1 MAKSQEIIA
10 EFIGERNVFQNTDGS
25 RVIIAT
31 VQDANGADITIK
43 GEAMEGLFS
52 RGLTYR
58 LFGQWREHNRYG
70 RQFWFSSVVQQEPVS
85 EEGTIAYICK
95 FQGIGRA
102 TASKIWAAF
111 GERTIDTLQDSP
123 ELVCET
129 VPRLK
134 LEDMQE
140 AAKYI
145 KLNRGRA
152 RATIELLGLMDGRGF
167 PKKTI
172 DRAINEW
179 GVKAPEII
187 RQNPFALMIFSGCGF
202 LKCDKFYLDLGLD
215 PAWIG
220 RQSQCAWHATV
231 KAADGSTWLPEAQIR
246 GAIRAALA
254 GVKADPDAALKHAI
268 EVDKSLILAE
278 HGGQRWVAE
287 RDKALAEQA
296 IADHIAAALGETE
309 TQWPAVTG
317 DEISEHQREA
327 LAIATQSMVGCLTG
341 SPGVGKTYTAAQ
353 LINAIINEHGHNAVR
368 VAAPTGKAAVRL
380 TEALESS
387 GVQNVA
393 VSTIHRMLGVQ
404 STGGDGFK
412 FNHDEDLPL
421 PVKFLIVDES
431 SMIDTNLMHNLLC
444 ARGAGT
450 HVLFIGDPGQLAP
463 VGHGKPFLDLMSR
476 VPTGH
481 LTEIRRNSGDI
492 VATCAT
498 IRKGAFSLPIGASYK
513 GFWLEEGHNLAHK
526 PNTTADGIIRDME
539 VWYTTQFLG
548 PVTGWREP
556 LGDIDPIWD
565 IQVLVPVNTKSNLSR
580 CKLNLRLQEK
590 LNPNGAK
597 FKDHPFRIGDK
608 VVCLKN
614 QMLDDISGEEVG
626 TAYVANGELG
636 EVVSIEPACT
646 VIRLS
651 LPDRLVKVPRAAT
664 KAAGPGMENNRA
676 RSGSGKEIQLD
687 ERDASEDEDKQSGS
701 YGDWDLGYALSVHKA
716 QGSDWPIVILPIDD
730 SPAAS
735 RVMSRNWVYTAIS
748 RAKSACYL
756 IGDTRHIDKAVRKD
770 GIAGRKTILADRLAG
785 DEIEYPVIKLPEPI
799 VLDDGDLAGIFNLA
813 EV

>member
-10 EFIGERNVFQNTDGS
+10 EFIGERNVFENTDGS

-31 VQDANGADITIK
+31 VQDSNGADITIK
-43 GEAMEGLFS
+43 GEATEGFFS

-85 EEGTIAYICK
+85 ESGTIAYICK
-95 FQGIGRA
+95 FKGIGRA
-102 TASKIWAAF
+102 TARNIWAAF

-123 ELVCET
+123 EAVCEA

-140 AAKYI
+140 AAKFI
-145 KLNRGRA
+145 KINRGRA
-152 RATIELLGLMDGRGF
+152 RATIELLALMDGRGF

-179 GVKAPEII
+179 GVEAPRVI
-187 RQNPFALMIFSGCGF
+187 RENPFALMVFSGCGF

-220 RQSQCAWHATV
+220 RQAQCAWHATI
-231 KAADGSTWLPEAQIR
+231 KTADGSTWVAEGQIR

-268 EVDKSLILAE
+268 EVDKSLVICE
-278 HGGQRWVAE
+278 HGGQRWIAE
-287 RDKALAEQA
+287 RDKAVSEMTV
-296 IADHIAAALGETE
+296 AAMIHSALDETGV
-309 TQWPAVTG
+309 QWPEVLDDITP
-317 DEISEHQREA
+317 HQREA
-327 LAIATQSMVGCLTG
+327 LQAATQSMIGCLTG
-341 SPGVGKTYTAAQ
+341 SPGVGKTYTAAR
-353 LINAIINEHGHNAVR
+353 LINAIIEAHGRDAVK

-387 GVQNVA
+387 GVSNA
-393 VSTIHRMLGVQ
+393 TVSTIHKMLGVT
-404 STGGDGFK
+404 STGGDGFQ
-412 FNHDEDLPL
+412 FLHNAEMPL
-421 PVKFLIVDES
+421 PAKFLIVDES
-431 SMIDTNLMHNLLC
+431 SMIDTGLMRNLLC
-444 ARGAGT
+444 ARGTDT

-476 VPTGH
+476 VPTGM
-481 LTEIRRNSGDI
+481 LTEIQRNSGDI
-492 VATCAT
+492 VRACSL
-498 IRKGAFSLPIGASYK
+498 IREKSCLFMPTGAFK
-513 GFWLEEGHNLAHK
+513 LEEGRNFMHAPYN
-526 PNTTADGIIRDME
+526 NTEAIIYWME
-539 VWYTTQFLG
+539 AWYGSQLMG
-548 PVTGWREP
+548 PITGWRES
-556 LGDIDPIWD
+556 LGEIDPIWD
-565 IQVLVPVNTKSNLSR
+565 VQVLVPVNTKSDLSR
-580 CKLNLRLQEK
+580 RKLNLRLQDK
-590 LNPNGAK
+590 LNPNGAR
-597 FKDHPFRIGDK
+597 FDGHPFRVGDK

-614 QMLDDISGEEVG
+614 QMLDDVSDSEHDS
-626 TAYVANGELG
+626 AYVANGELG

-646 VIRLS
+646 IIRLS
-651 LPDRLVKVPRAAT
+651 LPDRIVKVPRAAT
-664 KAAGPGMENNRA
+664 KAIDPGIDNSR
-676 RSGSGKEIQLD
+676 RKSGSGREIQID
-687 ERDASEDEDKQSGS
+687 ERDTSEDEDKQAGA

-748 RAKSACYL
+748 RAKHACRVFGNSSVL
-756 IGDTRHIDKAVRKD
+756 NKAVQKD
-770 GIAGRKTILADRLAG
+770 GIGGRKTLLAEMLAG
-785 DEIEYPVIKLPEPI
+785 DEIDYPVIKLPEPI
-799 VLDDGDLAGIFNLA
+799 VLDDSDLAGIFNLA